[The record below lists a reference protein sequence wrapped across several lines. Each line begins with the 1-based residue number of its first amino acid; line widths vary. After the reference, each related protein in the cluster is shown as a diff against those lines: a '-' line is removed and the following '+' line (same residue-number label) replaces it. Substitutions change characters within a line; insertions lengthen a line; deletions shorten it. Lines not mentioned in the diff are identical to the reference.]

1 MLDTS
6 LKRKADMDFGNSILS
21 SKRPAKAQKQY
32 YGIDIHQLLEEAEAE
47 AAIRKSVPEAPV
59 VTKATNKKSS
69 LLWTEKYRAKRFTD
83 LIGDERTHRNV
94 MHWLKRWDPI
104 VYPGSYRAPKKTKGE
119 SVFEEKPHRKVLM
132 LTGPPGLGK
141 TTLAHVCAKQAG
153 YEVQEIN
160 ASDERSSAVVKGRI
174 RDMVGTE
181 NVKGVDNKSA
191 NGAKKAAKPVCV
203 IVDEV
208 DGVVTGSGGERGFMK
223 ALVDLIMLD
232 QKNSNVLGTMQQAPV
247 KKKKGDRFRLL
258 RPIILVCNDIY
269 HPSLR
274 PLRQSLMAEVIHVRK
289 PPVQSLVTRM
299 HGIFEK
305 EGIPCD
311 GDGVR
316 RLCEAT
322 WGVSNRKE
330 DRNGSGAGEGDMR
343 GILVV
348 GEWVAGKLRATGG
361 DDLRLTRKWVEDNVL
376 SDLQH
381 GGGAAR
387 GLGRGGPKDIVER
400 VFKEGAGFPQSSA
413 KTPLQTSL
421 DGITSVKGVAEGQ
434 RRIATQR
441 LREIIDTQG
450 DTDRIM
456 TDCFAAYPEHP
467 FQDDTMLS
475 KPDAA
480 YEWLNFHDQL
490 SGAVFSSN
498 EWELAPYLSTPILG
512 FHHLFASSARA
523 QYVAG
528 TENDDDRPAVHPLAG
543 PNASWAAHEAEKQN
557 SAHVQAL
564 QSALSLPLTR
574 SFSSTADITT
584 DLQPFLFRMLTPNI
598 NPIVVG
604 GSGKEKGTASV
615 RKSSEQ
621 TLVKRAVNAMG
632 ASGVRFD
639 RVKVTDDTT
648 TTATSFGPQQWIYR
662 MEPPLDTLCTFET
675 AGTSSSNK
683 TRYAVRQVLEQ
694 EWRKEETRMNE
705 EARMA
710 RFGGVFPTAANKK
723 LDDGKGGGE
732 GIAPKK
738 RIVRDFFGRP
748 VAVPVNSES
757 VKKAAA
763 MKASVP
769 TVWVSYHEGYSNA
782 VRKPLTLRELMKG
795 L

>member
-47 AAIRKSVPEAPV
+47 AALRKTVPEAPI
-59 VTKATNKKSS
+59 VTKEASRKPS

-104 VYPGSYRAPKKTKGE
+104 VYPGSYRAPKKAKGDN
-119 SVFEEKPHRKVLM
+119 VFEEKPHRKILM

-181 NVKGVDNKSA
+181 NVKGVDNKTA

-208 DGVVTGSGGERGFMK
+208 DGVVTGSGGEGGFMK

-232 QKNSNVLGTMQQAPV
+232 QKNSNALSTMQQAPA
-247 KKKKGDRFRLL
+247 KKKQGDRFRLL

-299 HGIFEK
+299 HNIFEK

-330 DRNGSGAGEGDMR
+330 DRNGNGAGEGDMR

-348 GEWVAGKLRATGG
+348 GEWVAGKLRASGG
-361 DDLRLTRKWVEDNVL
+361 DDIRLTRKWVEDNVL

-413 KTPLQTSL
+413 KTPLEIS
-421 DGITSVKGVAEGQ
+421 GINSVKGVAEGQ
-434 RRIATQR
+434 RRVATQR

-480 YEWLNFHDQL
+480 YEWLNFHDRL

-528 TENDDDRPAVHPLAG
+528 TENDDDKPAVHPLAG

-574 SFSSTADITT
+574 LFSSTADITT
-584 DLQPFLFRMLTPNI
+584 DLQPFLFRMLSPNI

-621 TLVKRAVNAMG
+621 TLVKRAVTAMG

-639 RVKVTDDTT
+639 RVKVSDDN
-648 TTATSFGPQQWIYR
+648 ASSFGPQQWIYR

-675 AGTSSSNK
+675 AGTSAAK

-694 EWRKEETRMNE
+694 EWKKEEARLNE
-705 EARMA
+705 EARLA
-710 RFGGVFPTAANKK
+710 RFGGVLPTAKK
-723 LDDGKGGGE
+723 ADEKGGE
-732 GIAPKK
+732 TLSQKK
-738 RIVRDFFGRP
+738 RIVKDFFGRP
-748 VAVPVNSES
+748 IAVPVHEPTN
-757 VKKAAA
+757 KAAPTTTE
-763 MKASVP
+763 P

-782 VRKPLTLRELMKG
+782 VRKPLTLAELMKG